1 MFPESHQDLLS
12 DEKRAAAFLATLMLD
27 GTPQA
32 TPIWFSYEEGKLRI
46 NTRRGRIKEKNLMAR
61 PQMALVIQDPDDTY
75 RFIQVRGLAVN
86 PTEEGADEH
95 IDQLSHKYHDRPFR
109 SLHPNEARVIFEI
122 EPQSVS
128 INE

>member
-1 MFPESHQDLLS
+1 MFPESHQDLLT
-12 DEKRAAAFLATLMLD
+12 DEKRAAAYLATLMPD

-32 TPIWFSYEEGKLRI
+32 TPLWFSYDEGQLRI
-46 NTRRGRIKEKNLMAR
+46 NTRRGRVKEKNLVVR
-61 PQMALVIQDPDDTY
+61 PQVALVIQDPDDTY

-86 PTEEGADEH
+86 LTEEGAEEH

>member
-1 MFPESHQDLLS
+1 MFPESHQDLLT
-12 DEKRAAAFLATLMLD
+12 DEKRAAAFLATLMPD

-32 TPIWFSYEEGKLRI
+32 TPIWFSYGDGKLRI

-61 PQMALVIQDPDDTY
+61 PQIALVIQDPDDTY

-86 PTEEGADEH
+86 ATEEGANEH

-109 SLHPNEARVIFEI
+109 SLHPTEARVIFEI